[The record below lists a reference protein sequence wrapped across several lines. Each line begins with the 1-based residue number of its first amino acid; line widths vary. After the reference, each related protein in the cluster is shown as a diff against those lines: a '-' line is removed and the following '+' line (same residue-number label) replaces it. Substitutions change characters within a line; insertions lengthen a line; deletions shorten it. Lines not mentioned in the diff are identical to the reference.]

1 MGGNINVNMFHYNNN
16 YTTTNDNN
24 SNNGK
29 CLSSASDDISNLL
42 HQILV
47 HSSSPSS
54 GMAYLEGPT
63 ENPRRL
69 SRSPAP
75 AGGEAKQGM
84 ILTVDS
90 CGRGS
95 GGSGLVGVAGEIND
109 AEEYDCESEF
119 ESCHKQEGLEALV
132 DEAPSKPAP
141 PRSSSKRSRAAEV
154 HNLSEKR
161 RRSRINEKMKALQN
175 LIPNSNKTD
184 KASMLDEAIEYLKQL
199 QLQVQMLTMRN
210 GLSLHPMCL
219 PGVLQPIQ
227 LPQTRIDFGEDNGSL
242 PMNASGTAPANQEP
256 SAQIVF
262 DLPNQCS
269 SSNHA
274 LVPNM
279 SNIITSETSF
289 SLESI
294 QAQFGP
300 FQLLTPTQD
309 ICREDILPH
318 HQLKS
323 NTSEFGSGATS
334 TVSLPFDTRES
345 DLKESSSLDASM
357 KGRDQPNS
365 VLEHDLVLAPHL
377 TRQAG
382 RSDSSDDIKIEKPNF

>member
-1 MGGNINVNMFHYNNN
+1 MGDNINLNMFHYKNDNNN
-16 YTTTNDNN
+16 Y
-24 SNNGK
+24 SYNNGT
-29 CLSSASDDISNLL
+29 CLSSSSDDISNLL
-42 HQILV
+42 NQILV
-47 HSSSPSS
+47 HSSSSSS
-54 GMAYLEGPT
+54 GMAHFRDPT

-69 SRSPAP
+69 PRSPVP
-75 AGGEAKQGM
+75 PGAGVKQGM

-95 GGSGLVGVAGEIND
+95 GGSGLAGAAGEND
-109 AEEYDCESEF
+109 TDEYDCESE
-119 ESCHKQEGLEALV
+119 EGLEALV

-141 PRSSSKRSRAAEV
+141 SRNSSKISRAAEV

-199 QLQVQMLTMRN
+199 QLQVQMLSMRN

-227 LPQTRIDFGEDNGSL
+227 FSQTRLDFGEENGSL
-242 PMNASGTAPANQEP
+242 PMNVSGTVPVNQET

-269 SSNHA
+269 SSNPA
-274 LVPNM
+274 SVRNM
-279 SNIITSETSF
+279 SNIITSKTSF
-289 SLESI
+289 GLESI
-294 QAQFGP
+294 QAQFRP
-300 FQLLTPTQD
+300 FQLLSSSQD

-318 HQLKS
+318 HQLKI
-323 NTSEFGSGATS
+323 NTSEFGSGATGA
-334 TVSLPFDTRES
+334 VSLPFDTRES
-345 DLKESSSLDASM
+345 DLKESSSVDAGIM
-357 KGRDQPNS
+357 RRDQTNI
-365 VLEHDLVLAPHL
+365 VLLKNMEHDLILSPHL
-377 TRQAG
+377 TG
-382 RSDSSDDIKIEKPNF
+382 

>member
-1 MGGNINVNMFHYNNN
+1 MGDNINVNMFHYNNN
-16 YTTTNDNN
+16 YTATNDNN
-24 SNNGK
+24 SNNGN

-47 HSSSPSS
+47 RSSSPSP
-54 GMAYLEGPT
+54 GMAHLEGPT
-63 ENPRRL
+63 ENPRQM

-109 AEEYDCESEF
+109 TEEYDCESEF

-184 KASMLDEAIEYLKQL
+184 KASMLDEAIDYLKQL
-199 QLQVQMLTMRN
+199 QLQVQMLSMRN

-219 PGVLQPIQ
+219 SGVLQPIQ

-242 PMNASGTAPANQEP
+242 PMNASGTVPANQEP

-262 DLPNQCS
+262 DLPNQCG

-274 LVPNM
+274 SVPNM
-279 SNIITSETSF
+279 SNIITSEISF

-309 ICREDILPH
+309 ICREDIMPH
-318 HQLKS
+318 HQVKS

-345 DLKESSSLDASM
+345 DLKESNSLDASM
-357 KGRDQPNS
+357 MGRDQPNS
-365 VLEHDLVLAPHL
+365 VLEHDLIVAPHL

-382 RSDSSDDIKIEKPNF
+382 RSDSSDNIKIEKPNF